1 MANEIELTPSLN
13 LKLRKAKTEYVSSEN
28 NISAED
34 MAENYALPISALK
47 EIMKKEK
54 WENERETYR
63 QELLN
68 DVRRKKDNLQTK
80 ATLNT
85 LSQAVSLQNTIFKK
99 VKEDIDAGRYI
110 PTIKDFTEIAKITSP
125 VQKGETGNINS
136 NNKIIHINV
145 DKPVEEMTYEEILAV
160 ESELDRK
167 ESNEY

>member
-13 LKLRKAKTEYVSSEN
+13 LKLRKAKMEYISSEN
-28 NISAED
+28 NISTED
-34 MAENYALPISALK
+34 IAENYALPISALK

-54 WENERETYR
+54 WDNERETYR
-63 QELLN
+63 QESLN
-68 DVRRKKDNLQTK
+68 DVRRKKENLQTK

-99 VKEDIDAGRYI
+99 VKEDIEAGRYI

-125 VQKGETGNINS
+125 VQKGETGNVNS

-145 DKPVEEMTYEEILAV
+145 EKPVEEMTYEEILAV

-167 ESNEY
+167 EANEY